1 MERLAP
7 DYKKG
12 SFIFLA
18 LSLVTLVTLIIAFF
32 TPPLSGPFCQADCY
46 NYPFHNISDRF
57 PRDYY
62 WMYPAIVLN
71 LLYIPATVFIYIS
84 NTQRKLSGITAII
97 FGCAGALLLVA
108 DYFVQVSVIQQSLI
122 NGETDG
128 IAMLSQYNPHGLF
141 IVIEELG
148 FFLISL
154 SFIFLSFLFPK
165 NLQYSKPVKYI
176 FNAGFIISLL
186 SMIIIFSTL
195 GMKREY
201 VYEITVISIVWLVFI
216 INGFLIFLHY
226 SKNIA

>member
-1 MERLAP
+1 MERLTP
-7 DYKKG
+7 DYQKG
-12 SFIFLA
+12 SYLFLA
-18 LSLVTLVTLIIAFF
+18 LSVVTIFTFFIAFL

-46 NYPFHNISDRF
+46 THPYHNISDRF

-62 WMYPAIVLN
+62 WMYPAIILN
-71 LLYIPATVFIYIS
+71 LLYIPSIVFIYIS
-84 NTQRKLSGITAII
+84 NSQRKQSGITAII

-108 DYFVQVSVIQQSLI
+108 DYFVQVSVIQPSLI

-154 SFIFLSFLFPK
+154 SFFFLSYLFPK
-165 NLQYSKPVKYI
+165 NVRYSKPVKYI
-176 FNAGFIISLL
+176 FLTGFIMSIL

-195 GMKREY
+195 GLKREY
-201 VYEITVISIVWLVFI
+201 FYEITVISLVWLIFI

-226 SKNIA
+226 RKKIA